1 VVIVVVN
8 VDVVCGSVVVV
19 ICGVVVIT
27 VDCTDDVVVVVCGAV
42 VFVSSEGVVVVFD
55 FSGVKTVN
63 FNTRERVTATI
74 VKTIKEIHMILTQ
87 R

>member
-42 VFVSSEGVVVVFD
+42 VVVSSEGVVVVFD
-55 FSGVKTVN
+55 FSGVKTAN

>member
-8 VDVVCGSVVVV
+8 VDVVCGS
-19 ICGVVVIT
+19 VVVIT

-42 VFVSSEGVVVVFD
+42 VVVSSEGVVVVFD
-55 FSGVKTVN
+55 FSGVKTAN